1 MRKIALI
8 IGAGIADVA
17 FADDRAENI
26 EGSRRLG
33 MNGIVFKDA
42 KQYERELR
50 ELLK

>member
-1 MRKIALI
+1 MRQIALI

-26 EGSRRLG
+26 EGGRRLG

-42 KQYERELR
+42 KQYEGEL
-50 ELLK
+50 ENY